1 MTPEEVK
8 SRLAGDP
15 SYDMWDEEKQL
26 WFCERVVGLRSV
38 VGGMKGPDYS
48 APLAKLK
55 SSLRKAI
62 AAEDCFGIEII
73 EYVADD
79 GDISR
84 AIMELQVFR
93 KMAERLLAMPKP
105 EHMIELT
112 ATGETEPSCG
122 YSGGGDT
129 PGGRRAWRNGVV
141 TEMVH
146 ELIESAGIAVTRT
159 GKSIYSEGSPSM
171 KLMVRV
177 FDCLDPRTRRRTT
190 DTVLKRIVRT
200 RGKKVPKK

>member
-1 MTPEEVK
+1 MRGTCTPPTP
-8 SRLAGDP
+8 R
-15 SYDMWDEEKQL
+15 
-26 WFCERVVGLRSV
+26 LRS
-38 VGGMKGPDYS
+38 
-48 APLAKLK
+48 
-55 SSLRKAI
+55 SSCAHDARGSEI
-62 AAEDCFGIEII
+62 PVEII

-84 AIMELQVFR
+84 AIMELQAFR

-112 ATGETEPSCG
+112 ATGDTEPSCG

-129 PGGRRAWRNGVV
+129 PGGRRAWRNAVV

-146 ELIESAGIAVTRT
+146 ELIESAGVAVTRT

-177 FDCLDPRTRRRTT
+177 FGCLDPRTRPRTT